1 MSQFPPSMTPP
12 MEPML
17 ESEDTPPAWPKAV
30 GIVSIVWG
38 SLGIAC
44 NGCGVVS
51 MLVMPGLMAQAVPNE
66 PMPPQFQPSGLA
78 VLASVLSVCVSVV
91 LIVAG
96 VLVMRRRELGRW
108 LHLGYAAAALVLT
121 IVGVA
126 IQLQMMAAMDQ
137 FVRENPGSMWAQ
149 QQNAPGSKIGQQV
162 GLVFGVVLGAA
173 YPLFCLVWFGLIKRG
188 GSMGSAVAER
198 NPFAQG

>member
-1 MSQFPPSMTPP
+1 MTPP
-12 MEPML
+12 TEPVPML
-17 ESEDTPPAWPKAV
+17 EESLPSWPKVV

-38 SLGIAC
+38 SLGIMC
-44 NGCGVVS
+44 NGCGVAS

-78 VLASVLSVCVSVV
+78 IAASGLSVVVSAV
-91 LIVAG
+91 LILAG
-96 VLVMRRRELGRW
+96 ILVMRRREVGRW
-108 LHLGYAAAALVLT
+108 LHLGYAGAALVLT

-126 IQLQMMAAMDQ
+126 IQLQMFAAMEQ

-149 QQNAPGSKIGQQV
+149 QQNAPGAKFGQQT
-162 GLVFGVVLGAA
+162 GLIFGVILGAA
-173 YPLFCLVWFGLIKRG
+173 YPLFCLVWFGVIKRG
-188 GSMGSAVAER
+188 GSMGTVPEER